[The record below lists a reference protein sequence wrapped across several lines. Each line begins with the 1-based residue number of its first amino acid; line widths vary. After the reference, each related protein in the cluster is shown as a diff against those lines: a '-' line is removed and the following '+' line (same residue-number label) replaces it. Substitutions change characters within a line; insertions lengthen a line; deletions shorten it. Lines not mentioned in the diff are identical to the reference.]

1 MAALV
6 EASALQPWA
15 VLKAFA
21 GGVARGEDTAF
32 EWDPPDAPKSCTSW
46 NEAVHGA
53 EPLALLEGEAR
64 ENFATAPKRPPAQF
78 KSFRDFAIKLN
89 SQERSN
95 KRARPMLF
103 VGGCHRSGTSVLAR
117 LLKRSPLVAGME
129 DTDAPED
136 EGQHLQHVL
145 PTDEEHGGV
154 GCFALRRKVPL
165 DGADDGPGPRRLRR
179 AAALQLGQ
187 LVAAVEPA
195 PGPVRA
201 AGRRHA
207 AAAPREDAEQHRAHA
222 AAPGGGNGVIR
233 RRFNVSVSWLRRA
246 FGPAARFLIIVRHP
260 LACALATREFLKEF
274 ESPTPTLRTCLRNWV
289 AAHAA
294 LDEDA
299 VELRRMALLDDVRHG
314 SGDACLLR
322 IAFSDLVRDPA
333 AVLERIGAELVDA
346 PLHVAAEDVA
356 AVVKEGDPDDK
367 YRAMWREWPD
377 RPFRWDENGTF
388 ELGSDKPAPP
398 ARREAGAAG
407 IVAEF
412 TEPLARLGFPRAF
425 KDDWARTPPPE
436 PAD

>member
-154 GCFALRRKVPL
+154 GCFALDAKYRWTEATTDPDPVACGEQLLYSWGNWWLRSSRRRGRSARPGVVMRPL
-165 DGADDGPGPRRLRR
+165 LLEKTPSNIVHTRRLPGRGRGDSTSLRRECFARARSGKRIPRALRGTIARPKISRHEWTTTERGAFGKFARSSRAGGSGARSAPRRGSSSSCATRWPARWRR
-179 AAALQLGQ
+179 ASSS
-187 LVAAVEPA
+187 
-195 PGPVRA
+195 RSS
-201 AGRRHA
+201 
-207 AAAPREDAEQHRAHA
+207 
-222 AAPGGGNGVIR
+222 NR
-233 RRFNVSVSWLRRA
+233 RRRRC
-246 FGPAARFLIIVRHP
+246 AR
-260 LACALATREFLKEF
+260 A
-274 ESPTPTLRTCLRNWV
+274 
-289 AAHAA
+289 
-294 LDEDA
+294 
-299 VELRRMALLDDVRHG
+299 
-314 SGDACLLR
+314 
-322 IAFSDLVRDPA
+322 
-333 AVLERIGAELVDA
+333 
-346 PLHVAAEDVA
+346 
-356 AVVKEGDPDDK
+356 
-367 YRAMWREWPD
+367 
-377 RPFRWDENGTF
+377 
-388 ELGSDKPAPP
+388 
-398 ARREAGAAG
+398 
-407 IVAEF
+407 
-412 TEPLARLGFPRAF
+412 
-425 KDDWARTPPPE
+425 
-436 PAD
+436 